1 MDEIR
6 NYLGEIINNVNRE
19 LEDLSYGTGE
29 YDENGCPKINWDY
42 YITEIYDHGFKKK
55 NGKPC
60 CVDYILP
67 YGSKI
72 LRYGTEYGYYTA
84 PAGTPYELLS
94 LPYKKE
100 TLAYN
105 EYEVMADGI
114 LVKCIVKKGK
124 VAKSRNSK
132 GGAIQ
137 FYHKEQIHHLVT
149 TGKLKKIE
157 WWRK

>member
-1 MDEIR
+1 MSVIR
-6 NYLGEIINNVNRE
+6 NCYGEEINEKDRE
-19 LEDLSYGTGE
+19 LEDPAFGTGE
-29 YDENGCPKINWDY
+29 YDENGCPKINWGY
-42 YITEIYDHGFKKK
+42 YITEENKNGFKMKD
-55 NGKPC
+55 GKPC

-67 YGSKI
+67 YGSTI

-84 PAGTPYELLS
+84 PIGTPYELLS

-105 EYEVMADGI
+105 EYQVMADGI

-124 VAKSRNSK
+124 VAKSLNSK
-132 GGAIQ
+132 GEGIQ
-137 FYHKEQIHHLVT
+137 FYHKEQIHHLVAA
-149 TGKLKKIE
+149 GKLKKIE